1 MAKVGLLAVK
11 LVLNQTVYLQGYIES
26 RLQKAFVYLCIPRW
40 LDLLVLNLSLTRKQY
55 TAYNIYLTL
64 CHVQY
69 TLYSI
74 KYTLH
79 IIHYTLYIIHYTVYS
94 ITLIHN
100 TLYIFHYAVYNIQN
114 TVYSMHSK
122 VFAHYI
128 AHCTRR
134 EYGYTY
140 NYSYSYGY
148 RAQYSYSLQL

>member
-26 RLQKAFVYLCIPRW
+26 RLQKAFVCLCIPRW

-79 IIHYTLYIIHYTVYS
+79 IIHYTLYIIQYTVLHLY
-94 ITLIHN
+94 TIH
-100 TLYIFHYAVYNIQN
+100 YIFFTMQYTIYKIQYTVCTLRCLLTISHIVHAEN
-114 TVYSMHSK
+114 TVTLTITVTATVTEHST
-122 VFAHYI
+122 V
-128 AHCTRR
+128 TV
-134 EYGYTY
+134 
-140 NYSYSYGY
+140 
-148 RAQYSYSLQL
+148 